1 MLRQLFVII
10 SPALLL
16 TFACAN
22 NTSGNNK
29 TTAVLAD
36 NTTGP
41 SNAEIDKRVVGG
53 WKLLAHGEDKNHN
66 NEVDPSEA
74 EPLEKNLGGVFD
86 YLLFRKDGTCMYDFS
101 LNIETTWSAKR
112 IDGKDNIFIYQTNLP
127 SGISEE
133 EKNKAAHT
141 YRIVSIDDKIMKV
154 HAAHRG
160 IYLRIYQRAGK

>member
-1 MLRQLFVII
+1 MLKKVFVII

-22 NTSGNNK
+22 NTPGNEK

-36 NTTGP
+36 NTAAP

-53 WKLLAHGEDKNHN
+53 WKILAHGEDKNHN

-86 YLLFRKDGTCMYDFS
+86 YILFKKDGTCKYDFN
-101 LNIETTWSAKR
+101 LGIETTWSAKK

-133 EKNKAAHT
+133 EKNKMAHT
-141 YRIVSIDDKIMKV
+141 FRIVTIDNKIMKV
-154 HAAHRG
+154 NVAHHG
-160 IYLRIYQRAGK
+160 IYLRIYQRDGI